1 VFNHRREEAMPVYE
15 YECDGCIEEFNSDI
29 SALVEKLNKTN
40 ASKIMKKNPKFY
52 YIEVSDDKKGRTIF
66 ALGEKGRYGARRY
79 RYKLE
84 KNKILYIELKNFKF
98 SELIYDKEEE
108 KNLTCPSCKR
118 GDRVR
123 RIYSTFKAIL
133 DDKNKR
139 APRPGDELQY
149 HLEYKQMKD
158 EEIAS
163 SWVGYDYL
171 DQYFN
176 D

>member
-1 VFNHRREEAMPVYE
+1 MPVYE
-15 YECDGCIEEFNSDI
+15 YECDGCVEELNSDI
-29 SALVEKLNKTN
+29 SALVRRLNKTN
-40 ASKIMKKNPKFY
+40 ASNIMKRNPKFY
-52 YIEVSDDKKGRTIF
+52 YIEVSDSRKGRTIF
-66 ALGEKGRYGARRY
+66 ALGEKGKYGARRF

-84 KNKILYIELKNFKF
+84 KDRILYIELKNFKF

-108 KNLTCPSCKR
+108 KNLTCPLCNK
-118 GDRVR
+118 GDKVR
-123 RIYSTFKAIL
+123 RIPSLFKAIL
-133 DDKNKR
+133 DDKSKR
-139 APRPGDELQY
+139 APRPGDELRY

-171 DQYFN
+171 NQYFN